1 MGEKRALELYIHI
14 PFCKR
19 KCLYCDF
26 LSAAAD
32 EKTIERYTEA
42 LLLEL
47 KTEAPAYQD
56 FSIRSVFIGGG
67 TPSIL
72 SVKQM
77 ERIMDCL
84 KENFDLSAGETG
96 TEGTEI
102 APAGELGTRGTDL
115 APVGNAPEITIECNP
130 GTLTEEKLRAYKAMG
145 INRLSLGLQSVH
157 KEELRALGR
166 IHDFDNFAE
175 NFRAARRAGFT
186 NINVDLMS
194 ALPGQKCEDWL
205 YCLEKVT
212 EFGPEHISAY
222 SLIVEEET
230 FFYELYQEDKLSLPT
245 EEEERLMYEQTELFL
260 QKKGYHRYE
269 ISNYAKEGFE
279 CIHNKGYWQRVDYA
293 GFGLGAAS
301 LVNNV
306 RWSNERD
313 LKAYIEAFEK
323 DGSRFVKEERQIL
336 SEKEQMEEFM
346 FLGLRLTKGISL
358 EAFEKAFK
366 KKIPEVYGS
375 VIKELEKK
383 ELLMY
388 EAESNF
394 LRLTP
399 KGVDVSNYVL
409 SFFLL
414 ED

>member
-26 LSAAAD
+26 LSAPAD

-42 LLLEL
+42 LLLEI

-72 SVKQM
+72 TIEQM

-84 KENFDLSAGETG
+84 KENFDLSAGK
-96 TEGTEI
+96 TEKQVNDT
-102 APAGELGTRGTDL
+102 APEDN
-115 APVGNAPEITIECNP
+115 VPEITIECNP

-166 IHDFDNFAE
+166 IHDLDDFTE
-175 NFRAARRAGFT
+175 NFKAARRAGFT

-212 EFGPEHISAY
+212 EFCPEHISAY
-222 SLIVEEET
+222 SLIIEEGT
-230 FFYELYQEDKLSLPT
+230 FFYELYQEEKLPLPT
-245 EEEERLMYEQTELFL
+245 EEEERLMYEQTEHFL
-260 QKKGYHRYE
+260 NEKGYHRYE

-279 CIHNKGYWQRVDYA
+279 CIHNKGYWQRVNYV

-306 RWSNERD
+306 RWSNEKD
-313 LKAYIEAFEK
+313 LKTYIKAFEK
-323 DGSRFVKEERQIL
+323 DGSHFIKEERQVL
-336 SEKEQMEEFM
+336 SVKEQMEELM
-346 FLGLRLTKGISL
+346 FLGLRLTKGISPAL
-358 EAFEKAFK
+358 FEKTFNK
-366 KKIPEVYGS
+366 KLTEVYGS
-375 VIKELEKK
+375 VITELEKK
-383 ELLMY
+383 ELLVY